1 VHSHLLSEVRLILG
15 EFFSLA
21 AAVIWGCAVI
31 FLKKSGETISPFDL
45 NIFRVAI
52 STPLLVLT
60 VLLAGQPLAPD
71 APVAD
76 YLILFASGII
86 GIAISDT
93 LFHQSL
99 NRIGAGIAAIVDSFY
114 SPFVV
119 LTAFLMLGERLA
131 SRQFAGMALVIAGV
145 LIAARH
151 EPPKGVTRRQIAVG
165 VTCGILAM
173 ATVAFG
179 IVLAKPVLNHSPVL
193 WATAMRQVG
202 ALAVMLPAALIS
214 SRRRETLSVFRPT
227 RGWRFS
233 LPATLLGSYL
243 ALICWVAGMKY
254 TLAGAA
260 AILNQTSTI
269 YVLLLATV
277 FLKEPLTLRKIL
289 ASAVA
294 IAGIVLITYKPV

>member
-1 VHSHLLSEVRLILG
+1 MG

-21 AAVIWGCAVI
+21 AAVVWGCAVI

-45 NIFRVAI
+45 NLFRVI
-52 STPLLVLT
+52 VSFPLLVLV
-60 VLLAGQPLAPD
+60 VLVAGQPLLLDVPL
-71 APVAD
+71 AD

-99 NRIGAGIAAIVDSFY
+99 NRVGAGIAAIVDSLY

-119 LTAFLMLGERLA
+119 LAALLMLGERLQT
-131 SRQFAGMALVIAGV
+131 RQLAGMALVVGGV

-151 EPPKGVTRRQIAVG
+151 EPPRGATARQIAIG
-165 VTCGILAM
+165 VVCGVLAM

-179 IVLAKPVLNHSPVL
+179 IVLAKPVLNRTPVL
-193 WATAMRQVG
+193 WATTMRQVG
-202 ALAVMLPAALIS
+202 ALAVMLPAAVIS
-214 SRRRETLSVFRPT
+214 PRRRQCFSVFRPT
-227 RGWRFS
+227 RRWRFS
-233 LPATLLGSYL
+233 LPGTLLGSFL
-243 ALICWVAGMKY
+243 ALIFWIAGMKY

-289 ASAVA
+289 ASVVA
-294 IAGIVLITYKPV
+294 IAGIVLITYKPFA

>member
-1 VHSHLLSEVRLILG
+1 MEPSLG

-21 AAVIWGCAVI
+21 AAVLWGCAVI

-45 NIFRVAI
+45 NIFRVGV
-52 STPLLVLT
+52 STPLLILT
-60 VLLAGQPLAPD
+60 VLLAGQELAPS
-71 APVAD
+71 APAAD
-76 YLILFASGII
+76 YLILFASGVI

-93 LFHQSL
+93 LFHLGL
-99 NRIGAGIAAIVDSFY
+99 NKMGAGIAAIVDSLY

-119 LTAFLMLGERLA
+119 LAALLMLGERLGG
-131 SRQFAGMALVIAGV
+131 RQLAGMALVVSGV

-151 EPPKGVTRRQIAVG
+151 DPPKGVTRRQIAVG
-165 VTCGILAM
+165 VVCGVLAM

-179 IVLAKPVLNHSPVL
+179 IVLAKPVLNRTPVL
-193 WATAMRQVG
+193 WATTMRQVG
-202 ALAVMLPAALIS
+202 ALAVMLPAALVS
-214 SRRRETLSVFRPT
+214 PHRRETLALFRPT
-227 RGWRFS
+227 RGWKYS

-277 FLKEPLTLRKIL
+277 FLREPLTLRKIA
-289 ASAVA
+289 ASVVA
-294 IAGIVLITYKPV
+294 IAGIVLITYNPA

>member
-1 VHSHLLSEVRLILG
+1 MRLTLG
-15 EFFSLA
+15 EFFALA
-21 AAVIWGCAVI
+21 TAVIWGCAVI
-31 FLKKSGETISPFDL
+31 FLKKSGETVSPFDL
-45 NIFRVAI
+45 NLFRVVI

-60 VLLAGQPLAPD
+60 VLLAGQSLTLQAP
-71 APVAD
+71 ASD

-93 LFHQSL
+93 LFHQGL
-99 NRIGAGIAAIVDSFY
+99 NRVGAGIAAIVDSLY

-131 SRQFAGMALVIAGV
+131 PKQFVGMALVMAGV
-145 LIAARH
+145 LVAARH
-151 EPPKGVTRRQIAVG
+151 DPPKGVTRRQLAVG
-165 VTCGILAM
+165 VTCGIFAM

-179 IVLAKPVLNHSPVL
+179 IVLAKPVLNRSPVL
-193 WATAMRQVG
+193 WATTMRQIG
-202 ALAVMLPAALIS
+202 ALAVMFPAAMIS
-214 SRRRETLSVFRPT
+214 GRRRETLAVFRPT

-269 YVLLLATV
+269 YVLLLATL
-277 FLKEPLTLRKIL
+277 FLKEPFTLKKIV
-289 ASAVA
+289 ACAMAVA
-294 IAGIVLITYKPV
+294 GILLITY

>member
-1 VHSHLLSEVRLILG
+1 VG

-31 FLKKSGETISPFDL
+31 FLTKSGETISPFDL
-45 NIFRVAI
+45 NVFRVAV
-52 STPLLVLT
+52 STPLLAVT
-60 VLLAGQPLAPD
+60 VLAAGQSLLLRVPA
-71 APVAD
+71 AD
-76 YLILFASGII
+76 YLVLFASGII

-99 NRIGAGIAAIVDSFY
+99 NRIGAGIAAIVDSLY

-119 LTAFLMLGERLA
+119 LAAFLMLGERLGV
-131 SRQFAGMALVIAGV
+131 RHFAGMALVLTGV
-145 LIAARH
+145 LVAARH
-151 EPPKGVTRRQIAVG
+151 DPPKGATARQMAVG
-165 VTCGILAM
+165 VACGVLAM

-179 IVLAKPVLNHSPVL
+179 IVLAKPVLNRSPVL
-193 WATAMRQVG
+193 WATTMRQVG
-202 ALAVMLPAALIS
+202 ALAVMLPAAALS
-214 SRRRETLSVFRPT
+214 SRRRQSFSIFRAT
-227 RGWRFS
+227 RRWKYS

-254 TLAGAA
+254 TQAGIA

-269 YVLLLATV
+269 YVLLLATI
-277 FLKEPLTLRKIL
+277 FLKEPLTRKKVA

-294 IAGIVLITYKPV
+294 IAGIVLITY